1 MTLRHFTIFR
11 ALCRNLNMTRTA
23 EELCMTQPS
32 VSQVV
37 AELEAF
43 YRVRLFDRLGK
54 KIFLTAEGSDLLA
67 RVNDILNLC
76 KSTEKLFADK
86 AERRSV
92 RIGASATVGSFL
104 LPAFLRSV
112 RERDPGLEVNFM
124 VANTAQIEALL
135 LHSEL
140 DAAIVEGRT
149 QSSALRKETVLKDE
163 LVLAALPELL
173 PKQRPLSARSLETLP
188 FLLRE
193 QGSGTAEQAGE
204 ILAEW
209 KIEPRIAGRVTGIDA
224 LRRLVLAGAGLAF
237 LPKIAVAQDIGS
249 GALAEVRVGR
259 KKLERNFRFV
269 WHRARRLSADLQ
281 LVREC
286 ALALRE

>member
-32 VSQVV
+32 VSQAV
-37 AELEAF
+37 AELENF
-43 YRVRLFDRLGK
+43 YRTRLFDRLGK
-54 KIFLTAEGSDLLA
+54 KLFLTAEGSDLLA
-67 RVNDILNLC
+67 RVNDILNLYE
-76 KSTEKLFADK
+76 STEKLFADK

-104 LPAFLRSV
+104 LPTLIKSI
-112 RERDPGLEVNFM
+112 REKDSELEVNFT
-124 VANTAQIEALL
+124 VANTAQIESLL

-140 DAAIVEGRT
+140 DAALVEGRT

-163 LVLAALPELL
+163 LVLVALPEIL
-173 PKQRPLSARSLETLP
+173 PRQKPLTARSLESLP

-193 QGSGTAEQAGE
+193 QGSGTAEQARG
-204 ILAEW
+204 ILTEW
-209 KIEPRIAGRVTGIDA
+209 KIEPRIAGIVTGIDA
-224 LRRLVLAGAGLAF
+224 LRRLVLSGAGLAF
-237 LPKIAVAQDIGS
+237 LPRIAVAEDIEN
-249 GALAEVRVGR
+249 GALSEVRVGR

-269 WHRARRLSADLQ
+269 WHRARRLSPDLQ

-286 ALALRE
+286 ALALHE